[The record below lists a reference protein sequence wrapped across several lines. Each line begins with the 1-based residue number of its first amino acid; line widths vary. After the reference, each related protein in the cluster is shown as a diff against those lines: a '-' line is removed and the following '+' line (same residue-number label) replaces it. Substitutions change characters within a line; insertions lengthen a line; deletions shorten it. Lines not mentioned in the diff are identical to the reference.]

1 MKPGVAF
8 FLAGATTTM
17 YIALIF
23 VALMIVVYVAMQYIA
38 SAVPK
43 YEAMTQQSLEYNGDL
58 LGPPEFPWTGRTGV
72 SGASGSTIWRDQPNG
87 QELGNYSQTTNN
99 LRYPPSP
106 DDGGCTPALFCNA
119 LYKKIVVDN
128 VAKWLPSVAD
138 NGQVRVNYYHTAAQ
152 RFDPFPDN
160 GMLNY

>member
-17 YIALIF
+17 YMGLVL
-23 VALMIVVYVAMQYIA
+23 VAIMIVLYAAMQYIA
-38 SAVPK
+38 SAVPT

-58 LGPPEFPWTGRTGV
+58 LAPPEFPWTGRTGV
-72 SGASGSTIWRDQPNG
+72 SAASGSTIWRDQPNG
-87 QELGNYSQTTNN
+87 VEVGNYTQTTNN

-106 DDGGCTPALFCNA
+106 DDGWCTPALFCNA

-128 VAKWLPSVAD
+128 VAKWLPPVAD
-138 NGQVRVNYYHTAAQ
+138 TGQVRVNYYHTAVP
-152 RFDPFPDN
+152 RFDPFSDN